1 MAYKGIDVS
10 SWQGDINWKKVK
22 AAGITAAIIR
32 YADGNYLDKYFDK
45 NMKEAKAVGIH
56 IGAYIFSRASSD
68 AKAKEEAKRLFKAS
82 KKYSPDMPLY
92 IDLEASSLSK
102 NANSI
107 AASFL
112 KEMDALGG
120 RGGIYANLNWFSNY
134 IDPSKFKDRPLW
146 IAQYYEKLTAKHKE
160 WYGMWQYSSKG
171 KVSGIDG
178 NVDMNHLYI
187 PYWEKKEEKKMGKKT
202 ADKILDVMRGWIGYS
217 EANGK
222 FKKIIDIYNSKK
234 PLPVGYKVK
243 YSDEWCDTC
252 ISAAAIMAGCD
263 DLIGRE
269 CGVGRHI
276 AIFKKK
282 GIWKEDGRLT
292 PKPGWIIVY
301 NWNDSTQPNDSGA
314 SHIGIVEKVS
324 GKEITVIEGNKGEA
338 VARRKIPT
346 QWGYIRGYA
355 APRYDSPSSAKP
367 SKKKPSA
374 KKPAKKSITEIA
386 KEVIRGKWGNGLT
399 RKLKLKKAGYN
410 YDEVQK
416 KVNQMLRK

>member
-10 SWQGDINWKKVK
+10 SWQGNINWKKVK

-56 IGAYIFSRASSD
+56 IGAYIFSRASSE
-68 AKAKEEAKRLFKAS
+68 AKAKEEARRLFEAS
-82 KKYSPDMPLY
+82 RKYIPDMPLY

-187 PYWEKKEEKKMGKKT
+187 PYWEKKGGKENGKK
-202 ADKILDVMRGWIGYS
+202 
-217 EANGK
+217 
-222 FKKIIDIYNSKK
+222 
-234 PLPVGYKVK
+234 
-243 YSDEWCDTC
+243 
-252 ISAAAIMAGCD
+252 
-263 DLIGRE
+263 
-269 CGVGRHI
+269 
-276 AIFKKK
+276 
-282 GIWKEDGRLT
+282 DGR
-292 PKPGWIIVY
+292 
-301 NWNDSTQPNDSGA
+301 
-314 SHIGIVEKVS
+314 
-324 GKEITVIEGNKGEA
+324 
-338 VARRKIPT
+338 
-346 QWGYIRGYA
+346 
-355 APRYDSPSSAKP
+355 
-367 SKKKPSA
+367 
-374 KKPAKKSITEIA
+374 
-386 KEVIRGKWGNGLT
+386 
-399 RKLKLKKAGYN
+399 
-410 YDEVQK
+410 
-416 KVNQMLRK
+416 